1 MKHRLHHPVG
11 SHSAV
16 SNPAVSYVWSN
27 ILPEVF
33 PERTKNHGY
42 RRKLGKRDNLKILPS
57 LQIKDKGLVL
67 DPEITQESE
76 MMITNLWNSLPSGS
90 SSNMITFQDHAI
102 QHGMSLL
109 GFNDRFTA
117 LHKQRFFS
125 LVSYNFVVLNDERW
139 GESIVNPV
147 ALVALL

>member
-1 MKHRLHHPVG
+1 M
-11 SHSAV
+11 
-16 SNPAVSYVWSN
+16 
-27 ILPEVF
+27 
-33 PERTKNHGY
+33 
-42 RRKLGKRDNLKILPS
+42 
-57 LQIKDKGLVL
+57 QIKDKGLVL

-125 LVSYNFVVLNDERW
+125 LVSYNFVVLNDER
-139 GESIVNPV
+139 
-147 ALVALL
+147 